1 MFGLGAPEIFLII
14 VIATIILGP
23 EHMPKAARMIGRWSA
38 KLRSAATSFNEAITN
53 DKDLNALRN
62 DLGEVK
68 SELVSAKR
76 ELSLAGKEVEDASAG
91 AHAAFREAQ
100 AELKNFQ
107 ATTGRDV
114 KAETNDREAD
124 AQVSR
129 EDGVSEETDGQ
140 PKREEKPSI
149 TDYMSRPMGR
159 LGSGDAEKVQSA
171 APVAGAVVLAKPV
184 LLPGPVSRLVSRKR
198 VMLDMPCA
206 GEAHC
211 APVLLEAPDMRRA
224 CPIVRRL
231 EMPKSCAIHGVKL
244 TRVRLD
250 HV

>member
-1 MFGLGAPEIFLII
+1 MFGLGAPEIFFIL

-23 EHMPKAARMIGRWSA
+23 EHMPKAARLIGRWSA

-68 SELVSAKR
+68 SELMSAKR

-107 ATTGRDV
+107 ATTGRDA
-114 KAETNDREAD
+114 KNDKDERDADVQTTHEAQCEVD
-124 AQVSR
+124 ASTTR
-129 EDGVSEETDGQ
+129 EET
-140 PKREEKPSI
+140 PAI
-149 TDYMSRPMGR
+149 TDYMSRPMGK
-159 LGSGDAEKVQSA
+159 LGAEKAVVA
-171 APVAGAVVLAKPV
+171 APVARGAVVLAKPV

-198 VMLDMPCA
+198 VTLDMPRAC
-206 GEAHC
+206 EAHC
-211 APVLLEAPDMRRA
+211 EPVRLDAPDMRRV
-224 CPIVRRL
+224 CPIIRRL
-231 EMPKSCAIHGVKL
+231 EMPKKCTDNGVKL

>member
-107 ATTGRDV
+107 ATTGRDA

-129 EDGVSEETDGQ
+129 EDGVSEKPDGQ

-171 APVAGAVVLAKPV
+171 APVAGAVILAKPV

>member
-76 ELSLAGKEVEDASAG
+76 ELSLAGKEVEGVSAG

-129 EDGVSEETDGQ
+129 EDGVSEKPDGQ

-159 LGSGDAEKVQSA
+159 LGSGDAENVQSA
-171 APVAGAVVLAKPV
+171 APVAGAVILAKPV

>member
-107 ATTGRDV
+107 ATTGRDA

-140 PKREEKPSI
+140 PKREEKTSI

-159 LGSGDAEKVQSA
+159 LGSGDAENVQSA

>member
-68 SELVSAKR
+68 SELVYAKR

-107 ATTGRDV
+107 ATTGRDA
-114 KAETNDREAD
+114 KTETNDREAD

-129 EDGVSEETDGQ
+129 EDGVSEKPDAQ
-140 PKREEKPSI
+140 PKREEKTSI